1 MDIQYLII
9 SLIGLVLFIM
19 TFVCPDKVV
28 RADTPE
34 KQKQLITVMRI
45 CGAIMFVVGL
55 FVALIK
61 G

>member
-19 TFVCPDKVV
+19 TFVRPDKVV

-34 KQKQLITVMRI
+34 KQKQLITVMRV
-45 CGAIMFVVGL
+45 CGAIMFVAGL
-55 FVALIK
+55 IVAFIR